1 MHDSSCGCL
10 LTNMQ
15 LSYFRNLV
23 GLLVGILFRLWSKTF
38 TVCSGVSI
46 EPIVRDVKPTARVDK
61 TACSLSDFIAF
72 PASKAVCF
80 SLWCTTPMLAR
91 IASLPRKQQRFPSI
105 LSYI

>member
-23 GLLVGILFRLWSKTF
+23 GLLVGILFRLWSKAF

-46 EPIVRDVKPTARVDK
+46 EPIVRDVKPTARVGK

-72 PASKAVCF
+72 PCF
-80 SLWCTTPMLAR
+80 QGRVSLVMVHYANVGE